1 MKNLKKI
8 VALVLCLLM
17 ATVMLTGCK
26 KSIVGEWELD
36 SVDSSSGNSDLMLSV
51 AMIKSMGA
59 SMDFEFTEDEM
70 ITRATV
76 FGISNSETM
85 KYELDGDKIVFE
97 DGTELTY
104 KLSGKKLTLSDGV
117 DTLILKRK

>member
-36 SVDSSSGNSDLMLSV
+36 SVDSNSSNSDLMLGI
-51 AMIKSMGA
+51 AMMKSMGA
-59 SMDFEFTEDEM
+59 TMDFEFTEDEM
-70 ITRATV
+70 IMRATV
-76 FGISNSETM
+76 WGVSQSETM
-85 KYELDGDKIVFE
+85 EYELDGNKIVFS
-97 DGTELTY
+97 DGATLTY

>member
-36 SVDSSSGNSDLMLSV
+36 SVDSNSSNSDLMLGI
-51 AMIKSMGA
+51 AMMKSMGA
-59 SMDFEFTEDEM
+59 TMDFEFTEDEM
-70 ITRATV
+70 IMRATMW
-76 FGISNSETM
+76 GISESETM
-85 KYELDGDKIVFE
+85 KYELDGNKIVFE
-97 DGTELTY
+97 DGAELTY